1 MPLPTYKPLEHPD
14 IFIGQ
19 HILPNFMHGTRLETQ
34 CTDEEEKGVER
45 RNRRYVCW
53 GWTILCMFL
62 GEESVSIEVDCGL
75 LRTSCVPG
83 SAAVIG
89 TGDSPAD
96 HRVCHCVCREI
107 QGNL

>member
-1 MPLPTYKPLEHPD
+1 
-14 IFIGQ
+14 
-19 HILPNFMHGTRLETQ
+19 
-34 CTDEEEKGVER
+34 
-45 RNRRYVCW
+45 
-53 GWTILCMFL
+53 MFL